1 MAIQSFYHPMR
12 YDMIPFFSYLISLHF
27 SLSPWDFTDLF
38 SIHQCWKKR
47 TMSKNHHFQI
57 LSRKTS
63 RKHFKPS
70 ESLSS
75 SEHEPKIH
83 MRRFGF
89 KVQWAGLKQTKDI
102 EENSV
107 SNFTLATTPQNW
119 GTISMGIHVCCVN
132 EPGDR
137 VDVPIP
143 H

>member
-1 MAIQSFYHPMR
+1 
-12 YDMIPFFSYLISLHF
+12 
-27 SLSPWDFTDLF
+27 
-38 SIHQCWKKR
+38 
-47 TMSKNHHFQI
+47 MSKNHHFQI

-89 KVQWAGLKQTKDI
+89 KVQWAGLRQTKDI
-102 EENSV
+102 EENSLSIKYKTAITSLNAMRLVGSPHGHKRGRGELLYYLRVGLDNV

-143 H
+143 P